1 MKSVAPSGPAT
12 LPNTRWSVILDAQ
25 QDDPAALAEFC
36 REYWFPLYGY
46 ARRTGLGPEDA
57 ADLTQSFF
65 ERILSRDILGQA
77 RRERGRLR
85 SFLLRAFHNFAAE
98 EWRRSHSQR
107 RGVAGSVVPLDALSA
122 EQRLMIEPREL
133 VTPETEFERSWA
145 REVLRQ
151 AQERLRATYDRL
163 GQPAVFAALEGFL
176 TDGELEGSFREIAAP
191 LGMTEAAA
199 RFAAFQLRRRYR
211 DTLREVV
218 ADTVASPEE
227 VPAELEHL
235 QSLFGR

>member
-1 MKSVAPSGPAT
+1 MKAAAEPSGPLA

-25 QDDPAALAEFC
+25 QENPAALAEFC

-57 ADLTQSFF
+57 ADLTQAFF
-65 ERILSRDILGQA
+65 ERILSRDVLGQA

-85 SFLLRAFHNFAAE
+85 NFLLRTFHNFAAE
-98 EWRRSHSQR
+98 EWRRTHSQR
-107 RGVAGSVVPLDALSA
+107 RGTPGTVVALDALSV
-122 EQRLMIEPREL
+122 EPRSH
-133 VTPETEFERSWA
+133 VTPETEYERSWA

-151 AQERLRATYDRL
+151 ARERLRTLYQQL
-163 GQPAVFAALEGFL
+163 GQQTMFHALEGFL
-176 TDGELEGSFREIAAP
+176 TDGDLEGSFREIAAP
-191 LGMTEAAA
+191 LGITEAAA

-211 DTLREVV
+211 ETLREVV

-227 VPAELEHL
+227 VSAELEHL